1 MAARVPELAAD
12 RNLRLLD
19 AIYLNEPDVSLDGER
34 VDIDEAIELAKLTA
48 APFASID
55 MDEFDSVELLAQVN
69 ENIPENS
76 PAVEH
81 LKRLIGSAA
90 KYNGMN
96 ERLWLRWAAHGLNYE
111 WSATADWRRELA
123 VDMARATFEGQ
134 QESAAQAQA
143 RDSAI
148 DSLVALLMNSPEF
161 RAAMPT
167 KRIPTA
173 LALLASQQNANEDA
187 IRQAASRASTNLA
200 RRVLEIE
207 ILLKPR
213 LDELAEELRHTPD
226 WRVATSIPKRHEA
239 AVTFLMEKAEGF
251 RLSSGISDPLMR
263 AAKQLEDSTA
273 SRKDTWRP

>member
-1 MAARVPELAAD
+1 
-12 RNLRLLD
+12 
-19 AIYLNEPDVSLDGER
+19 
-34 VDIDEAIELAKLTA
+34 
-48 APFASID
+48 
-55 MDEFDSVELLAQVN
+55 
-69 ENIPENS
+69 
-76 PAVEH
+76 
-81 LKRLIGSAA
+81 
-90 KYNGMN
+90 
-96 ERLWLRWAAHGLNYE
+96 LNYE
-111 WSATADWRRELA
+111 WSATANWRRELA